1 MALAAALLCST
12 GAAFAADVN
21 PAPAPAPDE
30 SNFFT
35 RLYHAYVDEWGVAT
49 APVDPNAPPGPP
61 TRRPPPWP
69 PAPESSPPMPFADW
83 PNGGNDYIGESAPNA
98 VDSPLMKAIGNDNV
112 VGKTLED
119 AHIQIYGWINPG
131 GNVSSAKTGYNAN
144 FPAAYAYVPNI
155 VQLDQAV
162 VYVERV
168 PDTVQTD
175 HIDWGFR
182 ISGIYGETY
191 RYTTAY
197 GLFSN
202 QLLYGNH
209 FSGYDMP
216 MVWGEMYI
224 PYVAQ
229 GLEFR
234 FGRYISVPDTEAQL
248 APNNYMYSHSMTY
261 AFDNYTNEGLI
272 GTLKLTRNWQFQL
285 GITVGTETTP
295 FNGAHVQLINPTTGF
310 PGYSGNRD
318 PGFQPTGTA
327 CLQYTTDT
335 SNDTVYLCADGIN
348 NGDWGYNNLQWL
360 GGTYYHKF
368 NDQWHITFEA
378 WDMYARNVPSV
389 TAGVG
394 SGATFEAYILPTNR
408 PNQAFCPGTETSCT
422 AHTYSMVSYLNYQ
435 FSPLD
440 NISLRG
446 EYMNDVDGW
455 RTGTPTQYNNWAI
468 GWQHWW
474 SPQVEVRPEVAWYH
488 SLNRPAFDNASSL
501 DPALAAQGKHAITI
515 VSGDL
520 IWHF

>member
-35 RLYHAYVDEWGVAT
+35 RLYHAYVDEWGMAT

-83 PNGGNDYIGESAPNA
+83 PMGGNDYIGESAPNA

-131 GNVSSAKTGYNAN
+131 GNVSSAKTGYNGN

-168 PDTVQTD
+168 PDTVQMD

-216 MVWGEMYI
+216 MVWGEIYI

-272 GTLKLTRNWQFQL
+272 GTLKLTKNWAVQL

-295 FNGAHVQLINPTTGF
+295 WNGTHVSLINPVTGY
-310 PGYSGNRD
+310 PGYQGSRD

-327 CLQYTTDT
+327 CVQYTSDT
-335 SNDTVYLCADGIN
+335 NADAVYLCADGIN

-368 NDQWHITFEA
+368 NDQWHITFES
-378 WDMYARNVPSV
+378 WYMYARNVPDVSQ
-389 TAGVG
+389 GY
-394 SGATFEAYILPTNR
+394 GATAFAYVLPTNR
-408 PNQAFCPGTETSCT
+408 PNEAHCPNGELSCT
-422 AHTYSMVSYLNYQ
+422 ARTYSMVSYLNYQ

-446 EYMNDVDGW
+446 EFMDDIDGW
-455 RTGTPTQYNNWAI
+455 RTGTATAYNNWAI
-468 GWQHWW
+468 GWQHWF

-488 SLNRPAFDNASSL
+488 ALNAPAFDN
-501 DPALAAQGKHAITI
+501 GNKHAITV